1 MSLCASQELKAL
13 GVEIMVAPFEAD
25 AELAYLSKT
34 GYVGAVMSE
43 DGDQLVMYKCDV
55 VLSKFEMTAGTV
67 METGWKA
74 IMAGLQS
81 TCFRDLAKDNL
92 HQRMMEACL
101 LAGGDYLASLNKIGL
116 DTACKLLVKHKTLLK
131 VLHVTVLQSIANM
144 ELSLD
149 DVD

>member
-13 GVEIMVAPFEAD
+13 GVEIVVAPFEAD

-43 DGDQLVMYKCDV
+43 DGDQLIMYKCDV
-55 VLSKFEMTAGTV
+55 VLNKFDTGTV
-67 METGWKA
+67 METGWNA
-74 IMAGLQS
+74 IMAGLHR
-81 TCFRDLAKDNL
+81 TCFRDLAKVNL

-116 DTACKLLVKHKTLLK
+116 DSACKLLVKHKTLLK
-131 VLHVTVLQSIANM
+131 VLHETVLQSLANV
-144 ELSLD
+144 ELSL
-149 DVD
+149 VM